1 LLIRSGK
8 IQFLFWTFFF
18 SAMIYLWIVAV
29 GFQTFIL
36 PDEKPLEMPQNVIV
50 LLFILYGF
58 LTITTLS
65 GLVVSV
71 MINNRHYTKIFSGLI
86 ILIFATIMA
95 SKGIFG

>member
-1 LLIRSGK
+1 MLIRSGK